1 MPIHTAIVHVA
12 LHTPSH
18 SGVGDLLSYT
28 SAQPLPPGTLVRVP
42 LGKREVL
49 GVVWDAAEATGEL
62 PEGAAMRPVAGV
74 LEGVEPLGLPW
85 RRLVAFAARYYQR
98 ALGEVALAALP
109 PQLRDLQPEQLA
121 RRLKRPAKAL
131 DQGSREN
138 AIQTI
143 AACAIS
149 MSARDLFGM

>member
-1 MPIHTAIVHVA
+1 MTTPSTIVHVA

-18 SGVGDLLSYT
+18 SGVGDLLSYA
-28 SAQPLPPGTLVRVP
+28 SERPLPPGTLVRVP

-49 GVVWDAAEATGEL
+49 GVVWDAQDATGEL
-62 PEGAAMRPVAGV
+62 PEGAAMRSIAGV

-109 PQLRDLQPEQLA
+109 PQLRDLQPDQLA
-121 RRLKRPAKAL
+121 RRLRRPAKGTAGG
-131 DQGSREN
+131 DAAN
-138 AIQTI
+138 AIET
-143 AACAIS
+143 
-149 MSARDLFGM
+149 